1 MNILD
6 MSTPTPSNTLSKMPH
21 ATADVRAPLGPPV
34 RVTMLVTATTTIDL
48 AEELGSVVR
57 NWKEN
62 MIR

>member
-6 MSTPTPSNTLSKMPH
+6 MSTPTPSKTLSKMPH

>member
-34 RVTMLVTATTTIDL
+34 RVTMLVTATTIDL

-57 NWKEN
+57 NWKGN